1 VNQLGWK
8 CYLLSLLRIH
18 HPDCEL
24 CNAREEYGVEMRK
37 RMVELNWR
45 TQPHSPTNGDHGE
58 IVEVFRSEPG
68 EVVASSPIPVKQ
80 KRKQIA

>member
-24 CNAREEYGVEMRK
+24 CNAREKYGEEMRK
-37 RMVELNWR
+37 RLEELNWR
-45 TQPHSPTNGDHGE
+45 TQPRSLNNGDHGE
-58 IVEVFRSEPG
+58 ALGVFDPKPAEVIST
-68 EVVASSPIPVKQ
+68 PVSLAQQEK
-80 KRKQIA
+80 KIA